1 MRLISNRVPVE
12 GRLNSAGFALLVC
25 LLVFAIGAASGFSLG
40 VVLVA
45 LAVGLA
51 PFALRFCLNNPF
63 LLCLGFVAFSFFRL
77 HEVFPVLLPLRIPQ
91 LLAIP
96 TLGVIGWHAL
106 GSRALAPFLSQELR
120 WFGVFFLLVTIGVPF
135 ATDRPTAIA
144 YWTAT
149 YVKIGIMT
157 LAIAWLVRKPGD
169 FRLFMRGMVL
179 AGLAVAAVALS
190 NKAQGIG
197 LVEGT
202 RVTIGRDIGSVLGDP
217 NDLSLVLLF
226 PLSFA
231 ASLTLLPSGRL
242 DRIFG
247 VVGSCAI
254 IAAIIATQSRGGL
267 LGMVT
272 VFGVIGYRMVK
283 NKMLLIV
290 AGVVA
295 LAVLFA
301 VAGISSRASGGAH
314 EEGIDESAMGR
325 IHAWNAAVSMAV
337 RRPLT
342 GVGLDNF
349 VPNYFFY
356 SDHWDGMNHAVH
368 STWFGVL
375 GETGLPGLIV
385 FITMIAMTARSL
397 LRTLPRIS
405 PDATMIPVRAAGLG
419 LISGV
424 AGFCVSGTFLTQG
437 FTWPVY
443 VLVALSAALSR
454 SANPVRDLQIRKPV
468 SFQASNKNTT
478 KTNI

>member
-1 MRLISNRVPVE
+1 MRLISTRTPVE
-12 GRLNSAGFALLVC
+12 GRQDSTVFALAIC
-25 LLVFAIGAASGFSLG
+25 LLVFALGTTIGTAIGFSLS

-45 LAVGLA
+45 VAVGLA
-51 PFALRFCLNNPF
+51 PFAVRFCMHNPF

-96 TLGVIGWHAL
+96 TLGVIAWHAL
-106 GSRALAPFLSQELR
+106 GSKALKPFLSRELI
-120 WFGVFFLLVTIGVPF
+120 WFGAFFVLVTIGVPF
-135 ATDRPTAIA
+135 ATDRPTALA

-169 FRLFMRGMVL
+169 FRLFMRVMVL
-179 AGLAVAAVALS
+179 AGLAVASVALS

-231 ASLTLLPSGRL
+231 VAMVVSPSGRI
-242 DRIFG
+242 DRVLG
-247 VVGSCAI
+247 VIGGCAI
-254 IAAIIATQSRGGL
+254 IAAVIATQSRGGL
-267 LGMVT
+267 LGMVG
-272 VFGVIGYRMVK
+272 VFGVIGWRMVK
-283 NKMLLIV
+283 NKMLLIT
-290 AGVVA
+290 AGVIG
-295 LAVLFA
+295 LMVLFA

-325 IHAWNAAVSMAV
+325 IYAWEAAIRMATG
-337 RRPLT
+337 RPLT

-375 GETGLPGLIV
+375 AETGFPGIIAFL
-385 FITMIAMTARSL
+385 TMIVVTGRSL
-397 LRTLPRIS
+397 LHALRLIENDSAPM
-405 PDATMIPVRAAGLG
+405 AVRASALG

-424 AGFCVSGTFLTQG
+424 AGFLASATFLTQG
-437 FTWPVY
+437 FTWPIY
-443 VLVALSAALSR
+443 VLVALSASLSR
-454 SANPVRDLQIRKPV
+454 YAKRNAETQNATSACSELR
-468 SFQASNKNTT
+468 
-478 KTNI
+478 

>member
-1 MRLISNRVPVE
+1 MRLISTRTPVE
-12 GRLNSAGFALLVC
+12 GRQDSTVFALAIC
-25 LLVFAIGAASGFSLG
+25 LLVFALGTTIGTAIGFSLS

-45 LAVGLA
+45 VAVGLA
-51 PFALRFCLNNPF
+51 PFAVRFCMHNPF

-96 TLGVIGWHAL
+96 TLGVIAWHAL
-106 GSRALAPFLSQELR
+106 GSKALKPFLSRELI
-120 WFGVFFLLVTIGVPF
+120 WFGAFFVLVTIGVPF
-135 ATDRPTAIA
+135 ATDRPTALA

-169 FRLFMRGMVL
+169 FRLFMRVMVL
-179 AGLAVAAVALS
+179 AGLAVASVALS

-231 ASLTLLPSGRL
+231 VAMVVSPSGRI
-242 DRIFG
+242 DRVLG
-247 VVGSCAI
+247 VIGGCAI
-254 IAAIIATQSRGGL
+254 IAAVIATQSRGGL
-267 LGMVT
+267 LGMVG
-272 VFGVIGYRMVK
+272 VFGVIGWRMVK
-283 NKMLLIV
+283 NKMLLIT
-290 AGVVA
+290 AGVIG
-295 LAVLFA
+295 LMVLFA

-325 IHAWNAAVSMAV
+325 IYAWEAAIRMATG
-337 RRPLT
+337 RPLT

-385 FITMIAMTARSL
+385 FVSMIGAMVFSL
-397 LRTLPRIS
+397 LRTLPQIA
-405 PDATMIPVRAAGLG
+405 PGIAMAPVRAAGLG

-424 AGFCVSGTFLTQG
+424 AGFCLSGTFLTQG

-454 SANPVRDLQIRKPV
+454 SANPVRDLQIPKR
-468 SFQASNKNTT
+468 TT
-478 KTNI
+478 LTKLEKI